1 VLPLVARRLAS
12 AIPVLIGV
20 SLIVF
25 LMMRLLPG
33 DVAQLILSDWGA
45 SRDQVE
51 QLREQLGLNDPLW
64 LQYYNFA
71 TRALQGDLGRS
82 VHTNRPVLA
91 EVLSQFPSTIELTL
105 AAIGFAVLL
114 GVPLGT
120 IAALRH
126 NSALDNSSMLIS
138 LVGVSMPSF
147 WLGLLLIFTF
157 SLTLGW
163 FPATGRGGMERL
175 VLPAVTLGFI
185 AAATIARLV
194 RSSMLEVLR
203 QEYVLVAHAKG
214 LSGWAVIWRHAMRNA
229 LIPVITIV
237 GLQFGNLLAG
247 AVIVETVFTRP
258 GLGRLTITAILGKDF
273 TLVQGAILF
282 TATVYIVV
290 NLLVDLS
297 YSFIDPRIRQS

>member
-1 VLPLVARRLAS
+1 MLPLVARRLAS

-64 LQYYNFA
+64 LQYYNFV

-105 AAIGFAVLL
+105 AAVGFAVLL

-120 IAALRH
+120 IAALRQ

-157 SLTLGW
+157 SLSLGW

-214 LSGWAVIWRHAMRNA
+214 LSGLAVIWRHAMRNA

>member
-1 VLPLVARRLAS
+1 VLTLVARRLLA
-12 AIPVLIGV
+12 AIPVLLGV
-20 SLIVF
+20 SVIVF

-45 SRDQVE
+45 SREQVDT
-51 QLREQLGLNDPLW
+51 LRAQLGLNDPLW
-64 LQYYNFA
+64 LQYYHFA
-71 TRALQGDLGRS
+71 TRALHGDLGRS

-91 EVLSQFPSTIELTL
+91 EILSQLPSTIELTL
-105 AAIGFAVLL
+105 AAMAFAVLL
-114 GVPLGT
+114 GLVLGT
-120 IAALRH
+120 LAALRQ
-126 NSALDNSSMLIS
+126 NGPLDNGSMLVS
-138 LVGVSMPSF
+138 LLGVSMPSF
-147 WLGLLLIFTF
+147 WLGLLLIFVF

-163 FPATGRGGMERL
+163 FPATGRGGLERV

-194 RSSMLEVLR
+194 RSSMLEVMR
-203 QEYVLVAHAKG
+203 QEYIVVARAKG
-214 LSGWAVIWRHAMRNA
+214 LPGAIVIWRHAMRNA
-229 LIPVITIV
+229 MIPVITII

-273 TLVQGAILF
+273 TMVQGTMLF
-282 TATVYIVV
+282 TASVYILV

-297 YSFIDPRIRQS
+297 YSLIDPRIRQS

>member
-105 AAIGFAVLL
+105 AAVGFAVLL

-138 LVGVSMPSF
+138 LVGVSMPCF
-147 WLGLLLIFTF
+147 WLGLLLFFTL

>member
-1 VLPLVARRLAS
+1 MLVARRLLGAV
-12 AIPVLIGV
+12 PVLIGV
-20 SLIVF
+20 SVIVF

-51 QLREQLGLNDPLW
+51 QLRAQLGLNDPLW
-64 LQYYNFA
+64 VQYGNFA
-71 TRALQGDLGRS
+71 VRALHGDLGRS
-82 VHTNRPVLA
+82 VHTNRSVLP
-91 EVLSQFPSTIELTL
+91 EILSQFPSTIELTL
-105 AAIGFAVLL
+105 AAIGFAVAL
-114 GVPLGT
+114 GVILGT
-120 IAALRH
+120 IAALHHRG
-126 NSALDNSSMLIS
+126 ALDNGSMVIS
-138 LVGVSMPSF
+138 LLGVSMPSF
-147 WLGLLLIFTF
+147 WLGLLLIFVF

-163 FPATGRGGMERL
+163 FPATGRGGIERL

-194 RSSMLEVLR
+194 RSSMLEVMT
-203 QEYVLVAHAKG
+203 QEYIVVARAKG
-214 LSGWAVIWRHAMRNA
+214 LSGLAVIWRHAMRNA
-229 LIPVITIV
+229 LIPVVTIV

-273 TLVQGAILF
+273 TMVQGTILF

>member
-1 VLPLVARRLAS
+1 MLPLVARRLAS

-20 SLIVF
+20 SVIVF

-105 AAIGFAVLL
+105 AAVGFAVLL

-120 IAALRH
+120 IAALRQ

-214 LSGWAVIWRHAMRNA
+214 LSGLAVIWRHAMRNA

>member
-1 VLPLVARRLAS
+1 MLPLVARRLAS

-64 LQYYNFA
+64 LQYYNFV

-105 AAIGFAVLL
+105 AAVGFAVLL

-120 IAALRH
+120 IAALRQ

-214 LSGWAVIWRHAMRNA
+214 LSGLAVIWRHAMRNA

>member
-1 VLPLVARRLAS
+1 VVTLVARRLLA
-12 AIPVLIGV
+12 AVPVLIGV

-33 DVAQLILSDWGA
+33 DVAQMILSDWGA

-51 QLREQLGLNDPLW
+51 KLRGQLGLNDPLW
-64 LQYYNFA
+64 VQYVNFA
-71 TRALQGDLGRS
+71 SRALQGDLGRS
-82 VHTNRPVLA
+82 VHTNRPVLP
-91 EVLSQFPSTIELTL
+91 EILSQFPSTIELTL
-105 AAIGFAVLL
+105 AAIAFAIVV
-114 GVPLGT
+114 GVGLGT
-120 IAALRH
+120 VAALYQHR
-126 NSALDNSSMLIS
+126 ALDNASMLVS
-138 LVGVSMPSF
+138 LLGVSMPSF
-147 WLGLLLIFTF
+147 WLGLLLIFLF

-163 FPATGRGGMERL
+163 FPATGRGGPERL

-194 RSSMLEVLR
+194 RSSMLEVMR
-203 QEYVLVAHAKG
+203 QEYIAVARAKG
-214 LSGWAVIWRHAMRNA
+214 LPALTVVWRHAMRNA
-229 LIPVITIV
+229 LIPVVTIV

-273 TLVQGAILF
+273 TLVQGTMLF
-282 TATVYIVV
+282 TAVVYIVV

-297 YSFIDPRIRQS
+297 YTLIDPRIRQA

>member
-1 VLPLVARRLAS
+1 MLPLVARRLAS